1 MDLRS
6 VFNQRFKNFRRYRQI
21 LRVLLHYG
29 FEETVTYMEEK
40 KRFGF
45 IRKFIPRATIERA
58 KHLTKWEKMRLV
70 CEELGPTFVKFGQLM
85 SNRPD
90 VLPIGL
96 IVELE
101 KLQDGV
107 PPVKSAIAI
116 KLLEDELGKK
126 ITDVFES
133 FENEAFASASMAQ
146 VHKAKLRGG
155 ESVVIKIQRPGIK
168 EVIESDIRVM
178 KYLAE
183 VLTQRI
189 PSLKSIDPPGL
200 VRNFEESIM
209 RELDF
214 VHESVN
220 IKRFHANFSQLKKG
234 QVAIRSPRVFS
245 EFSTSRVLTMEF
257 IDGVKIND
265 IKKLRQFGYDRKL
278 IAKRLAEA
286 YLMQIFNH
294 GFFHADPHPGNL
306 LVLKDSV
313 ICFLDYGMMGNIM
326 QRDLEQLGRMFNA
339 VRSKDV
345 RKILFA
351 LQQLSDQPV
360 VKKKRALEADLN
372 EFVQNHAF
380 RKINKNEMST
390 ILIDLKDII
399 VKYGLKAP
407 SHFFLL
413 GRSMMAAEG
422 VIRQLDPDLDLEKM
436 SRPYIFEALVKHYN
450 PSQFAQRVLSSVY
463 ELGMYMEEFPRD
475 IKTAIRKINTGEV
488 QVDLTHKGI
497 DPLANTIHTT
507 GRQLV
512 YAMILSA
519 LIVASTLM
527 IIFDVHPHWGTKSL
541 WGILGFIFS
550 GIITWRMLRM
560 NGNNNTSNILEKE

>member
-1 MDLRS
+1 MNLLTLLTKRY
-6 VFNQRFKNFRRYRQI
+6 QNFRRYRQI

-29 FEETVTYMEEK
+29 FEEAVSYMEEK
-40 KRFGF
+40 KRFSF
-45 IRKFIPRATIERA
+45 IRKLIPRAKIEKA
-58 KHLTKWEKMRLV
+58 LHLSKWEKMRLV

-90 VLPIGL
+90 VLPVGL
-96 IVELE
+96 ITELE

-107 PPVKSAIAI
+107 PPVKSETAM
-116 KLLEDELGKK
+116 KVVEEELGKK
-126 ITDVFES
+126 LNQVFASVEK
-133 FENEAFASASMAQ
+133 EAFASASMAQ
-146 VHKAKLRGG
+146 VHRAKLLSGKQA
-155 ESVVIKIQRPGIK
+155 VIKIQRPGIK
-168 EVIESDIRVM
+168 EVIEADIKVM

-200 VRNFEESIM
+200 VRNFEESIL

-214 VHESVN
+214 IHESVN
-220 IKRFHANFSQLKKG
+220 IQRFQSNFS
-234 QVAIRSPRVFS
+234 SPENGSSTVRCPKVYS
-245 EFSTSRVLTMEF
+245 EYSTSKVLTMEF
-257 IDGVKIND
+257 IEGIKIND
-265 IKKLRQFGYDRKL
+265 LKKLQHAGLDRKI
-278 IAKRLAEA
+278 IARRLADA
-286 YLMQIFNH
+286 YMKQIFEF

-306 LVLKDSV
+306 FVLSDNV
-313 ICFLDYGMMGNIM
+313 ICFLDFGMMGNIM

-345 RKILFA
+345 RKIIFA

-360 VKKKRALEADLN
+360 VKNKRALEADLN
-372 EFVQNHAF
+372 EFVQNYAY
-380 RKINKNEMST
+380 RTIGKNEMST
-390 ILIDLKDII
+390 VMLDLKDII
-399 VKYGLKAP
+399 VKYGLRAP

-422 VIRQLDPDLDLEKM
+422 VIKQLNPDLNLEKL
-436 SRPYIFEALVKHYN
+436 SRAYIFEALARHYN
-450 PSQFAQRVLSSVY
+450 PAQFAQRVLGSVY

-475 IKTAIRKINTGEV
+475 LKTAIRKINTGEV

-497 DPLANTIHTT
+497 DPLANIIHTT
-507 GRQLV
+507 GKQLV

-519 LIVASTLM
+519 GILASTLM
-527 IIFDVHPHWGTKSL
+527 IIFKIKPLWGANSF

-550 GIITWRMLRM
+550 GFVALRMLREARNKN
-560 NGNNNTSNILEKE
+560 NGNSIRRD